1 MKKTLI
7 IAATSAF
14 LISGL
19 AATEATA
26 GDYIGKCKS
35 CHKTDKDGVGPSWKT
50 IQAAYGSA
58 DALAAVFESGFAEGD
73 RKVAASD
80 EKWAKAAKTM
90 TSQYKKIGKDM
101 KKGKTSASNL
111 AAEIFA
117 Q

>member
-35 CHKTDKDGVGPSWKT
+35 CHKAGDGIGPGWKT

-90 TSQYKKIGKDM
+90 TSQYKKIEKDM
-101 KKGKTSASNL
+101 KKGKTSASDL
-111 AAEIFA
+111 AAAIFA